1 MTNRLMQR
9 AGEDALTHARP
20 RTVWERLPVWPRIFG
35 RMLIRSQAPTATRK
49 FVTSS
54 VAQPASSDIAPD
66 VVQRFVD
73 QHGELVA
80 WITDAHSQPLETLG
94 IKPTLEELKKDWAT
108 LEAARKAYLEK

>member
-80 WITDAHSQPLETLG
+80 WIEQLDEQRMARTVMTSPF
-94 IKPTLEELKKDWAT
+94 
-108 LEAARKAYLEK
+108 AAFITYTVLDGCRLV